1 MADVPGSDPNA
12 NESAGI
18 DQADIDALFGGA
30 QSSSPLERGGDEISQ
45 DDIDALLGG
54 ASSAGSVEA
63 TEPASTSPQLDSLGR
78 PFDAAAAAMQAAIDE
93 ERAAAAASAQAASAA
108 LDEKRFQPQEL
119 SADGGSVDSRK
130 VTMLNDVNLRVRVE
144 LGRTRMLVEDVLR
157 LGEGSIVELEKL
169 AGDPVDVFVNDRLL
183 ARGEVLVLND
193 SFCVRISEV
202 MTSDPHRVEA

>member
-1 MADVPGSDPNA
+1 MADVPGSNPNT
-12 NESAGI
+12 NESTSI
-18 DQADIDALFGGA
+18 DQADIDALFGA
-30 QSSSPLERGGDEISQ
+30 TSSTPPLERGGDEISQ
-45 DDIDALLGG
+45 ADIDALLGG
-54 ASSAGSVEA
+54 AGTAASEAGEA
-63 TEPASTSPQLDSLGR
+63 TPPSPQLDSLGR

-93 ERAAAAASAQAASAA
+93 ERAAAAASDQAASAA
-108 LDEKRFQPQEL
+108 LDEKRFQPPEL
-119 SADGGSVDSRK
+119 SAEGGSVDSRK

-157 LGEGSIVELEKL
+157 LGEGSVVELEKL

-202 MTSDPHRVEA
+202 MTSDPHRVEV